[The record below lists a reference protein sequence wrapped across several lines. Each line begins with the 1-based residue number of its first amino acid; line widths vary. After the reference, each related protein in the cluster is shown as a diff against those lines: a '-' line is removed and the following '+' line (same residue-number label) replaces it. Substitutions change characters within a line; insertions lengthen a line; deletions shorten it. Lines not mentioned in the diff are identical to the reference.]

1 MRTGIRESVWL
12 VVCLMTLVA
21 AVSAQEAATTTSS
34 AMTVFT
40 YKPNYVPPAEILSI
54 TGARPYG
61 GQYVVEWRSP
71 EGNHYVDLRVNDAAN
86 LIIISGVTADVDYAM
101 ALVRAADIAPR
112 QIEIEVKIVKI
123 STSKAR
129 NIGFDWEYLLNRTR
143 STNTWRYNDADN
155 LRKYITDTH
164 DRLETRQ
171 IDKIFTSNNDV
182 TVTVGDLIH
191 ILDSTGVA
199 DIRNAPRILTL
210 NNRRA
215 NILDGQRIAYVA
227 KYGVYT
233 GLYETDTMDAG
244 LTMTVTPSLAES
256 GYITLQINAELTQM
270 GNDKTGSL
278 LKDGQMLENTV
289 VVKDG
294 ESVLLGGLTQTVNIK
309 AKKRFPLLGYVL
321 PFLFSRETTVRDNV
335 ESYMV
340 LTPRV
345 VDFAPTPGS
354 VVPTIEG
361 NN

>member
-1 MRTGIRESVWL
+1 MRTVIRGSVWL
-12 VVCLMTLVA
+12 VVCLMALVA
-21 AVSAQEAATTTSS
+21 VASAQDVTTTTSS
-34 AMTVFT
+34 NMTVFT
-40 YKPNYVPPAEILSI
+40 YKPNYVPPAEILSV

-61 GQYVVEWRSP
+61 GQYVLEWRLP
-71 EGNHYVDLRVNDAAN
+71 EGTHYVDFRVNDAAN
-86 LIIISGVTADVDYAM
+86 LIIISGVAADVDYAT
-101 ALVRAADIAPR
+101 ALIRAADIAPR
-112 QIEIEVKIVKI
+112 QIEIEVKIIRI

-129 NIGFDWEYLLNRTR
+129 NIGLDWEYLFNRTR

-155 LRKYITDTH
+155 IRKNIDQHT
-164 DRLETRQ
+164 RSETRQ
-171 IDKIFTSNNDV
+171 IDKLFNSTNDV
-182 TVTVGDLIH
+182 SFTLGDLIH
-191 ILDSTGVA
+191 ILDSTGVG

-278 LKDGQMLENTV
+278 LKNGQMLENTV
-289 VVKDG
+289 VVKNG

-340 LTPRV
+340 LTPWV
-345 VDFAPTPGS
+345 VDFAPTSGS
-354 VVPTIEG
+354 AVPSVEG
-361 NN
+361 NK